1 MMRASLK
8 RMHRWAAP
16 LALAAV
22 ALPVLGQA
30 PGPEVVALAH
40 LKDVR
45 GNVLVSGDTGLASGN
60 EAAVLNKGARVITTA
75 NSDAIVAYENG
86 CEVKLKPNQRFE
98 VKDKSCKE
106 LVASIESIMA
116 EPATTV
122 AVNGAAGGSVGAIG
136 GLGALP
142 MAVGGLAGLGVLQ
155 NNRESQAVSPH

>member
-1 MMRASLK
+1 
-8 RMHRWAAP
+8 MHRWAAT
-16 LALAAV
+16 LTLAAV

-30 PGPEVVALAH
+30 PGAEVVALAH

-75 NSDAIVAYENG
+75 NSDVTVAYENG

-98 VKDKSCKE
+98 VKDRSCKE
-106 LVASIESIMA
+106 LVASIESIMV
-116 EPATTV
+116 EPAGIV
-122 AVNGAAGGSVGAIG
+122 AVNGATGGAVG
-136 GLGALP
+136 GLGFSGALP
-142 MAVGGLAGLGVLQ
+142 IAVGGLAGLALLQ